1 MRLIAR
7 YPTKTDLESTF
18 LELKIN
24 CLRETHE
31 DVQLEITGGWV
42 KVPKKNFCKGN
53 FLRAVMR
60 KKKTFLQRK
69 RHTLRLGLLKVW
81 DKGAKG
87 NIKQFLK
94 IKIIEI
100 LNLCFGSF
108 I

>member
-7 YPTKTDLESTF
+7 CPTKTDLESTF

-60 KKKTFLQRK
+60 KK
-69 RHTLRLGLLKVW
+69 
-81 DKGAKG
+81 
-87 NIKQFLK
+87 NIPPEKATCIAFRVVK
-94 IKIIEI
+94 SM
-100 LNLCFGSF
+100 G
-108 I
+108 